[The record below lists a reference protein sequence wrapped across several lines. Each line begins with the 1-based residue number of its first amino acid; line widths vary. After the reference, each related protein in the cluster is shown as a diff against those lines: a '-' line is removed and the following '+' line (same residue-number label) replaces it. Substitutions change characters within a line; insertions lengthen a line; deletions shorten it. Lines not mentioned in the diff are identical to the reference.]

1 MKLHAPRQIDPFTPS
16 NDPQGW
22 THPLKLHRRDP
33 NAPVLRPTGIEED
46 SKDIKPQIDLSVIA
60 PYGGAQKAKK
70 DLFKPKTKQVFHADP
85 TELALRNEERTPWV
99 LEDFDGKNTWVGTLE
114 QGGASGYA
122 LFLFDNDG
130 FKFVPV
136 DRTYRFTKKGSNQVL
151 SAEEAEAHMKRR
163 NALPRW
169 ILKDRPPGGAGG
181 SPTMGI
187 GGGSHLFTV
196 RESRE
201 RATDAMEED
210 LDYDEAEHFE
220 DDEENPILEGDE
232 EANKAIEERMRRE
245 QLGARNF
252 ESKEEEL
259 DEDIDLDDLFGT
271 SKKVTKEGKRTK
283 RYLKKLEGKADYDT
297 DEEEENP
304 YATEEETDSEA
315 ESIEKQEREKEKE
328 KAKQTS
334 ASGTKPSSPSST
346 TDVKPGSTPT
356 PGVSPVQK
364 KKKDK
369 DRTGTSTPKLQHRKK
384 DSSVSGIL
392 TPSKVPSRKPSPKPE
407 SSRAS
412 SPKPTGPPSR
422 AASPTIHT
430 PVSVGPASPSAI
442 PDPPPS
448 QTSTSSV
455 PSAPQAIPS
464 SKSLIVRFQISP
476 AGRKRLHEEEALAPV
491 KRIKFNLKSG
501 GQALSPSPPPE
512 DRRPSIVSEPSR
524 TASPDDYLITEEEI
538 VNLIRSERLTTKQL
552 LAKLKGKLKRHEGNK
567 AIVGGVLKR
576 RCRIVE
582 GFLVLKD

>member
-1 MKLHAPRQIDPFTPS
+1 MKLHAPRPIDPFTPS
-16 NDPQGW
+16 NTPQGW

-33 NAPVLRPTGIEED
+33 TAPILRPTEDTED
-46 SKDIKPQIDLSVIA
+46 SKDIKPSIDLSVIA

-85 TELALRNEERTPWV
+85 NELALRNEERTPWV

-136 DRTYRFTKKGSNQVL
+136 DRTYRFSKKANTQVL
-151 SAEEAEAHMKRR
+151 TAEEAEAQMKNR

-169 ILKDRPPGGAGG
+169 ILKDKPGLAGGVGAGGGAGG
-181 SPTMGI
+181 RP
-187 GGGSHLFTV
+187 GSQLFTV
-196 RESRE
+196 RETRE
-201 RATDAMEED
+201 RAVDAMEED
-210 LDYDEAEHFE
+210 LDYDAAERFE

-245 QLGARNF
+245 QMGARNF
-252 ESKEEEL
+252 ESKEEEI
-259 DEDIDLDDLFGT
+259 DEDIDLDELFGN
-271 SKKVTKEGKRTK
+271 KKVTKEGKRTK

-315 ESIEKQEREKEKE
+315 ESLEKQEKEKE
-328 KAKQTS
+328 KAKVAS

-346 TDVKPGSTPT
+346 TDVKPSSSTPT
-356 PGVSPVQK
+356 PGVSPTQK
-364 KKKDK
+364 KKKDR
-369 DRTGTSTPKLQHRKK
+369 DRAGTATPKPSQHRKK
-384 DSSVSGIL
+384 DSSGVL
-392 TPSKVPSRKPSPKPE
+392 TPNKGPSRRPSPKPDT
-407 SSRAS
+407 SRAG
-412 SPKPTGPPSR
+412 SPGLPGPPSR
-422 AASPTIHT
+422 SGSPLGT
-430 PVSVGPASPSAI
+430 PASGGPSTPTAVSDPPATQPTTIPGAPSAA
-442 PDPPPS
+442 PPP
-448 QTSTSSV
+448 
-455 PSAPQAIPS
+455 APS

-476 AGRKRLHEEEALAPV
+476 AGRKRLREEEALAPV

-501 GQALSPSPPPE
+501 GQNLSPSPPPE
-512 DRRPSIVSEPSR
+512 DRRSSIAEQSR

-538 VNLIRSERLTTKQL
+538 VNLIRGERLTTKQL
-552 LAKLKGKLKRHEGNK
+552 LARLKGKLKRNEGNK